1 MNYGNTAK
9 TITPSKP
16 TEDLAIMS
24 KIRKIVDRGNNAEIK
39 KKKDGTLTVMEV
51 KKHIVE

>member
-16 TEDLAIMS
+16 SEDIVIMT
-24 KIRKIVDRGNNAEIK
+24 KVRKIVERGNNAEIK
-39 KKKDGTLTVMEV
+39 RKKDGTLTVMEV
-51 KKHIVE
+51 KKQIIE